1 MTGYQCCRIIYQIYR
16 LNEGRI
22 PIAEC
27 WRRSKKL
34 LLCFSTLIL
43 AENVIMLIP
52 LLVLKIAI
60 GLRNSHLAEDFPP
73 TADERYSTEAV
84 DDLLEKGASCALALP
99 LISGRLFDRL
109 SGFDTTILGIDIQMV
124 KLCPQMV

>member
-1 MTGYQCCRIIYQIYR
+1 MIYQIYR
-16 LNEGRI
+16 LNEGHI

-34 LLCFSTLIL
+34 LLCFNALIL

-60 GLRNSHLAEDFPP
+60 GLRNNLLTEDFQP
-73 TADERYSTEAV
+73 TVDERNSTEAV
-84 DDLLEKGASCALALP
+84 DDLLEKGACCAFALP
-99 LISGRLFDRL
+99 LVSGRLFDRL
-109 SGFDTTILGIDIQMV
+109 SGFESFDPGFGN
-124 KLCPQMV
+124 